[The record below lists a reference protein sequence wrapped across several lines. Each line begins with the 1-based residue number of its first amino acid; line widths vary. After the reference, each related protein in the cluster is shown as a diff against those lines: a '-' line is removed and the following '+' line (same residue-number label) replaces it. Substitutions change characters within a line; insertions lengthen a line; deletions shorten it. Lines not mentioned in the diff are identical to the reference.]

1 MHHPNKVLAPF
12 PNNLRLSAMRFVLLL
27 DSGSPRFELGSPG
40 PEPGSLPS

>member
-1 MHHPNKVLAPF
+1 MKRSKERITVTF
-12 PNNLRLSAMRFVLLL
+12 LL